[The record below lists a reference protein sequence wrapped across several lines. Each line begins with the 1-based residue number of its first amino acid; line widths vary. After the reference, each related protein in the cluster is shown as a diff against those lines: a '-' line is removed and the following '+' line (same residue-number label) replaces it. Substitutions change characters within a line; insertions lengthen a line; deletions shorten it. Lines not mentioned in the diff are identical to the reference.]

1 MNDVRWAMKQLLH
14 YIASHLHLM
23 MKYPLLYVF
32 FPNNCIALKVFFLRF
47 IIFLFII
54 FSLFV
59 PKVTLV
65 SHERKY
71 FLFIHSTYHIFQ
83 IYFYIHLIFTKM
95 ACNSRQHFF
104 FFFCSYYYYFFFFLL
119 QSMHYEF
126 HFCVLKQKKWLLNH
140 ILWETPQFSFLQVER
155 MVFIILIRELCLF
168 FVISYDGYS

>member
-104 FFFCSYYYYFFFFLL
+104 FLFLLLLLLFFL
-119 QSMHYEF
+119 
-126 HFCVLKQKKWLLNH
+126 
-140 ILWETPQFSFLQVER
+140 FSFAVHAL
-155 MVFIILIRELCLF
+155 
-168 FVISYDGYS
+168 